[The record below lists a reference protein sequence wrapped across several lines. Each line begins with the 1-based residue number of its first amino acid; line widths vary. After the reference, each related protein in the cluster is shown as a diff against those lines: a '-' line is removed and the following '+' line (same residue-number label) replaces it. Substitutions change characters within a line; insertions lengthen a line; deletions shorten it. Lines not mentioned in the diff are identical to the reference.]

1 MMVCGHVPAQVA
13 AVLCVSQKK
22 AKKKLKLCLC
32 LWPFILHIAGND
44 MRPHVPIWVL
54 CKLFVVSIYE

>member
-13 AVLCVSQKK
+13 AVCFS
-22 AKKKLKLCLC
+22 KKKSKEKVETLSV
-32 LWPFILHIAGND
+32 FVAIYLHIAGND

-54 CKLFVVSIYE
+54 CK